1 MDTIKMSSKNQIVVP
16 KEGREELGIKAG
28 DELLVVCR
36 RGMLYILPK
45 PKSFV
50 QALKGIARGR
60 LHYPRNYL
68 KKERA
73 SW

>member
-1 MDTIKMSSKNQIVVP
+1 MGTVKLSSKNQIVIP
-16 KEGREELGIKAG
+16 KEGRETLGIKAG
-28 DELLVVCR
+28 DELLVVSR
-36 RGMLYILPK
+36 RGIVYLLPK

-50 QALKGIARGR
+50 QALKGIARGKLR
-60 LHYPRNYL
+60 YPRNYL